1 MVDFLT
7 NIFRFFT
14 QGDVDVA
21 SAYYTQY
28 LPFFKLPEVTMM
40 MGGFAGREGVHI
52 DAYSYLLETLGMPV
66 SWEGAGVAGIILF
79 GIFSLFK
86 GWIYP
91 GRWVDKL
98 LADKDAQIDKLTK
111 SNEKLLAGQEP
122 LVKLLETLNE
132 EAKKG
137 EDAT

>member
-1 MVDFLT
+1 MSLLKGEIITNHLHTLNFTINGINTKKVTGYHQKFPMHDDVNDWKKSFERQPKRFLT

-52 DAYSYLLETLGMPV
+52 DAYSYL
-66 SWEGAGVAGIILF
+66 W
-79 GIFSLFK
+79 K
-86 GWIYP
+86 H
-91 GRWVDKL
+91 
-98 LADKDAQIDKLTK
+98 
-111 SNEKLLAGQEP
+111 
-122 LVKLLETLNE
+122 
-132 EAKKG
+132 
-137 EDAT
+137 

>member
-1 MVDFLT
+1 MHDDVNDWKNRLNDNQRDFLT

-52 DAYSYLLETLGMPV
+52 DAYSYL
-66 SWEGAGVAGIILF
+66 W
-79 GIFSLFK
+79 K
-86 GWIYP
+86 H
-91 GRWVDKL
+91 
-98 LADKDAQIDKLTK
+98 
-111 SNEKLLAGQEP
+111 
-122 LVKLLETLNE
+122 
-132 EAKKG
+132 
-137 EDAT
+137 